1 MKKKTITQIEII
13 QESDAQLFKQKVND
27 RLREIE
33 TVLELSFPSEKQFC
47 ALIKYEYTET
57 IPEDARDVYYQQHGK
72 HYLCNDCP
80 FLELDPDR
88 RSVSHWCSLHNDRV
102 ELRRPGC
109 EDFYNGLMNGE
120 YHLVTPAER
129 KAQFEKMDREEF
141 ARRKKYKSEQQKI
154 SKAKR
159 ETLKAEKELLQIL
172 RERAEIEKKLK

>member
-47 ALIKYEYTET
+47 ALIKYEYTEM
-57 IPEDARDVYYQQHGK
+57 IPEDARDVYYQQHKK